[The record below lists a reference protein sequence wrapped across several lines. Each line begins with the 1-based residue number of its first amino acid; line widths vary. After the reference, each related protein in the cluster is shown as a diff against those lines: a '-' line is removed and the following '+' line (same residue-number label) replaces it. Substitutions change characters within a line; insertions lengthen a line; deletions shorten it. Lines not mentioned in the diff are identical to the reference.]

1 MGCIRLSLS
10 TAALIVSI
18 GFVTMVPGTHSGVAY
33 GASVE
38 ENRENLLKTK
48 ECVGCDL
55 EGVNLEH
62 VALRGAD
69 LHYSNLHNAKMRFA
83 RLHSANLNGAD
94 LSGADLR
101 SVDLRSAD
109 LRNANLRNADMR
121 YTALVGALVKN
132 ADLRGTIGI
141 TPAQKKHLRKRG
153 AIINQGD
160 RAVPNDNDG

>member
-1 MGCIRLSLS
+1 MGCIKISLS
-10 TAALIVSI
+10 AAALIVSI
-18 GFVTMVPGTHSGVAY
+18 GFVTMVPGTHSDVAY

-48 ECVGCDL
+48 ECVGCNL

-109 LRNANLRNADMR
+109 MR
-121 YTALVGALVKN
+121 YTALVGAIVKN
-132 ADLRGTIGI
+132 ADLRGAIGI

-160 RAVPNDNDG
+160 RAVPDDNDG

>member
-1 MGCIRLSLS
+1 MGCIKISLS
-10 TAALIVSI
+10 AAALIVSI

-48 ECVGCDL
+48 ECVGCNL

-109 LRNANLRNADMR
+109 MR
-121 YTALVGALVKN
+121 YTALVGAIVKN
-132 ADLRGTIGI
+132 ADLRGAIGI

-160 RAVPNDNDG
+160 RAVPDDNDG